1 MKKSKLS
8 QTTVRRR
15 PRSSGEELP
24 ERPPAKQHRY
34 PDSRS
39 EDGPGGG
46 DSSGGQFSDGV
57 PSSVL
62 PRRLFAY
69 GAYPTKLRVNIYS
82 KSHVIGSVAAALKGT
97 DAMDTLMASQ
107 FWGLFQLPVVRC
119 QNSTKLIG
127 CLLSRQ
133 LVTARRHELWFTF
146 GPDPLRFSLDE
157 FRDVTGLNC
166 GDFDVQDSEASE
178 SVPPTMWNKLFDT
191 AVGENPLQV
200 MRDRLSQKTTVCYG
214 FPLAL
219 QLFVFDVVPLLL
231 EKIHDAGNTATFID
245 SPGACSSPS
254 TILTVNEIVAVEEDP
269 DVSVHFTV
277 IPDEERLLLVDQ
289 NEDRQVTSLVQKLL
303 CGETF
308 KPDDFPGGDQSF
320 SPKFKVPDAAQ
331 GEGACPTPVRQ
342 RNLRPRNTTPIEV
355 EDISSSGNSGEEN
368 RQCSERCT
376 HENLK
381 YWISQRFEGMENNIE
396 ELRTLICKSLVCPR
410 GANATLGRGKR
421 WMIREVRRDRLD
433 DSIVSET
440 EGKTRREKRKT
451 VGTRML
457 GKTLPRP
464 IRGGKERKWSPND
477 DDLAKENEVRH
488 ARFPPSAGDGQQQ
501 ETQSMPSAPFGDVLD
516 VESESYVLPAEEDP
530 DGGEEARTA
539 DKQPQSVDSVET
551 SNMEFP
557 KPVEAV
563 GKVAPPKAGG
573 EASVKEINAELQ
585 GTEDEERYDSF
596 KDDMSTDSQIQENPR
611 DLYGETDADS
621 EDVGSGGEE
630 KVEYKPIA
638 KTNRTQFRKFAE
650 ILRENPE
657 QMWDIATGHSVCN
670 HFFL

>member
-24 ERPPAKQHRY
+24 ERPPAKQQRY
-34 PDSRS
+34 PDSGS

-82 KSHVIGSVAAALKGT
+82 KSHVIGSVATALKGT

-107 FWGLFQLPVVRC
+107 FRGLFQLPVVRC

-133 LVTARRHELWFTF
+133 LVTARRHEFWFTF
-146 GPDPLRFSLDE
+146 GPDPLHFSLDE

-166 GDFDVQDSEASE
+166 RAFDVQDSEASE

-191 AVGENPLQV
+191 AVGKLTVLSVLRMLGNEYLAVEKRLPLALIALVDGVLCPSNKDLKLTPRYVEMLSDVESFLAYLWGRESFLMTVPRFLPPLVVAPGENPLQV

-231 EKIHDAGNTATFID
+231 EKIPDAGNTATFID

-269 DVSVHFTV
+269 NLSVHFTV
-277 IPDEERLLLVDQ
+277 IPDEERLLLVDH

-308 KPDDFPGGDQSF
+308 KPEDFPGGDQSF
-320 SPKFKVPDAAQ
+320 SPKFKVPDCH
-331 GEGACPTPVRQ
+331 G
-342 RNLRPRNTTPIEV
+342 
-355 EDISSSGNSGEEN
+355 
-368 RQCSERCT
+368 
-376 HENLK
+376 
-381 YWISQRFEGMENNIE
+381 
-396 ELRTLICKSLVCPR
+396 
-410 GANATLGRGKR
+410 
-421 WMIREVRRDRLD
+421 
-433 DSIVSET
+433 
-440 EGKTRREKRKT
+440 
-451 VGTRML
+451 
-457 GKTLPRP
+457 
-464 IRGGKERKWSPND
+464 
-477 DDLAKENEVRH
+477 
-488 ARFPPSAGDGQQQ
+488 
-501 ETQSMPSAPFGDVLD
+501 PF
-516 VESESYVLPAEEDP
+516 
-530 DGGEEARTA
+530 
-539 DKQPQSVDSVET
+539 
-551 SNMEFP
+551 
-557 KPVEAV
+557 
-563 GKVAPPKAGG
+563 
-573 EASVKEINAELQ
+573 
-585 GTEDEERYDSF
+585 
-596 KDDMSTDSQIQENPR
+596 
-611 DLYGETDADS
+611 
-621 EDVGSGGEE
+621 
-630 KVEYKPIA
+630 
-638 KTNRTQFRKFAE
+638 
-650 ILRENPE
+650 
-657 QMWDIATGHSVCN
+657 
-670 HFFL
+670 

>member
-15 PRSSGEELP
+15 ARSSGEELP
-24 ERPPAKQHRY
+24 ERPPAKQQRY
-34 PDSRS
+34 PGMCF
-39 EDGPGGG
+39 DGPGGG
-46 DSSGGQFSDGV
+46 ESSGGQFSDGV

-107 FWGLFQLPVVRC
+107 FRGRFQLPVVRC

-133 LVTARRHELWFTF
+133 LVTARRHEFWFTF

-166 GDFDVQDSEASE
+166 GAFDVQDSEASE

-219 QLFVFDVVPLLL
+219 QLFVFDDVPLLL
-231 EKIHDAGNTATFID
+231 EKIPDAGNTATFID

-254 TILTVNEIVAVEEDP
+254 TILTVNEIVAVEEDL
-269 DVSVHFTV
+269 DLSVHYTV

-308 KPDDFPGGDQSF
+308 KPEDFPGGDQSF

-342 RNLRPRNTTPIEV
+342 INLRPRNTAPIEV

-381 YWISQRFEGMENNIE
+381 HWISQRFEGMENNIE
-396 ELRTLICKSLVCPR
+396 ELRTLICKSLGLPEGSKR
-410 GANATLGRGKR
+410 NARKR
-421 WMIREVRRDRLD
+421 KAMDDPQVRHTPSPD
-433 DSIVSET
+433 DSIVGET
-440 EGKTRREKRKT
+440 EGRNMKGKKRKT
-451 VGTRML
+451 VGTRHV
-457 GKTLPRP
+457 GKKTLSR
-464 IRGGKERKWSPND
+464 RRCGGGKEELSRKNPPSSERESGHQND
-477 DDLAKENEVRH
+477 DDHAKENESDN
-488 ARFPPSAGDGQQQ
+488 ARFPPSGGNKGDQQQ
-501 ETQSMPSAPFGDVLD
+501 ETQSNALVLFGDVLD
-516 VESESYVLPAEEDP
+516 VEPESYVFPAEH
-530 DGGEEARTA
+530 A
-539 DKQPQSVDSVET
+539 VT
-551 SNMEFP
+551 SPGALQKRNPTYRYEQGSP
-557 KPVEAV
+557 VAWEKTKPNCY
-563 GKVAPPKAGG
+563 
-573 EASVKEINAELQ
+573 S
-585 GTEDEERYDSF
+585 S
-596 KDDMSTDSQIQENPR
+596 
-611 DLYGETDADS
+611 
-621 EDVGSGGEE
+621 VGSVRSFHPSWDG
-630 KVEYKPIA
+630 
-638 KTNRTQFRKFAE
+638 
-650 ILRENPE
+650 NP
-657 QMWDIATGHSVCN
+657 SS
-670 HFFL
+670 